1 MQFFIPRHHIFTLL
15 LSLIGTSVLAEQSP
29 DTPDKDVEKVTIWG
43 AQSSLN
49 QESVSPSFT
58 MQQQDMQSINAA
70 TTEDIVKFAPS
81 IVIRRRFIGDANGT
95 LGLRGSNMFQT
106 SRSMVF
112 ADGVPLHYLLQSRW
126 NGSPRWTMVS
136 ASEIA
141 QVEVL
146 YGPFSAEYSGNAM
159 GGVVLIETAIP
170 QQQEFHFDASYF
182 SQDFA
187 DYGFDNR
194 VSGYKSFVSYG
205 NKIDDVSVYFSY
217 NHLQNDS
224 QPQSFYYGG
233 KPSDNQPIEVTGAI
247 SEMDELGRSQRFF
260 GDTGVVDTGT
270 DNYKFKLGYDFGN
283 WSSLLNIAYED
294 RSSVADSANS
304 YVIDSNGNPVWG
316 GDVSQNGQQFSI
328 PASRLNVSQMDRDSL
343 SIGLRVKGYI
353 SDTIGLE
360 ANLSHF
366 GIIND
371 QTRASLTNPK
381 HPAYTPAGQIT
392 DYHDTGW
399 KTAEVKLTVEQFA
412 NHNLTL
418 VTGARYEAY
427 QLNIAIYDSADYA
440 NGSKDKL
447 NNSSGGETDINAL
460 FAQLNW
466 HMTQQWDMT
475 LGGRYESFHSAKG
488 YYSQDDSQT
497 PELDLINVPKTSNSQ
512 FSPKFS
518 LAYQPNEDWAFRYS
532 LAQAYRFPIVE
543 ELFSQYQA
551 YNTVSQANPDLRPE
565 AGIHHNLSADYLLNK
580 GYVRVNLFSENIHDV
595 IESQSTTLPGG
606 LSVRTFVPI
615 EKVTTRGVEL
625 IYQQRDIGFEGLN
638 LNANLAFTD
647 STIIKNSVNP
657 DIEGKVYPRM
667 PKWRGNLLVNYALSE
682 QWDIGAN
689 MQYAS
694 NSYGRTDNLDSAYHV
709 YGAQDRYLRI
719 GLKSTYHWDDN
730 LKFSLGVDN
739 LSNQISYVAH
749 PWPGRTWHFS
759 VAYDI

>member
-1 MQFFIPRHHIFTLL
+1 MLLFIPRHHIFTLL

-58 MQQQDMQSINAA
+58 MQQQDMQGINAA

-126 NGSPRWTMVS
+126 SGSPRWTMVS

-187 DYGFDNR
+187 AYDFDKS
-194 VSGYKSFVSYG
+194 VGGYKSFISYG

-224 QPQSFYYGG
+224 QPQSFYYGAT
-233 KPSDNQPIEVTGAI
+233 PSGTSPINVSGAI
-247 SEMDELGRSQRFF
+247 SAVDELDRPQLFF
-260 GDTGVVDTGT
+260 GDTGVINTGT
-270 DNYKFKLGYDFGN
+270 DNYKFKLGYNFRN
-283 WSSLLNIAYED
+283 WSSILTIAYED
-294 RSSVADSANS
+294 RSSVANSANS
-304 YVIDSNGNPVWG
+304 YIVDDNGNQIWS
-316 GDVSQNGQQFSI
+316 GDVNHNGQLFSI
-328 PASRLNVSQMDRDSL
+328 PASRLNVSHMDRDSL
-343 SIGLRVKGYI
+343 SIGLRVKGYL
-353 SDTIGLE
+353 SDTVGLE

-366 GIIND
+366 SILND
-371 QTRASLTNPK
+371 QTRASFTNPK
-381 HPAYTPAGQIT
+381 DPTYTPAGQIT
-392 DYHDTGW
+392 DYDNTGW
-399 KTAEVKLTVEQFA
+399 KTAEMKLTVEQFA
-412 NHNLTL
+412 HKALTL

-427 QLNIAIYDSADYA
+427 QLNISVYDSIDYI
-440 NGSKDKL
+440 NGSKDRL
-447 NNSSGGETDINAL
+447 NNSSGGETTINAL
-460 FAQLNW
+460 FAQLHW
-466 HMTQQWDMT
+466 QMTQQWDMT
-475 LGGRYESFHSAKG
+475 LGGRYETFHSNKG

-497 PELDLINVPKTSNSQ
+497 PQLDLISVPHTSNSQ

-518 LAYQPNEDWAFRYS
+518 LAYQANEDWTFRYS
-532 LAQAYRFPIVE
+532 LAQAYRYPIVE

-625 IYQQRDIGFEGLN
+625 IYQQRDISFKGLN
-638 LNANLAFTD
+638 LNANLAYTHAQIV
-647 STIIKNSVNP
+647 TNSVNP
-657 DIEGKVYPRM
+657 EIEGNLYPRM
-667 PKWRGNLLVNYALSE
+667 PKWRANLLAHYALTE
-682 QWDIGAN
+682 QWDIGAT

-694 NSYGRTDNLDSAYHV
+694 NSYGRTDNLDSADHV
-709 YGAQDRYLRI
+709 YGAQDSYLRV